1 MLNVGDTIKVHY
13 TGKYEDGTVFDST
26 ATSEPIMFTIGD
38 EMMIEGFEKACLE
51 MEIGDRKTIKLEAK
65 DAYGDYDEDFIYTV
79 KKDEV
84 FKDQEVKVG
93 DDVQIPTE
101 DSVFT
106 LSVISI
112 DDNEVRLD
120 GNTPMAG
127 KNVIFD
133 IELLDIVSKDSDSID
148 DYGDLQDFES
158 LDDLS
163 DDY

>member
-1 MLNVGDTIKVHY
+1 LNVGDTIKVHY

-65 DAYGDYDEDFIYTV
+65 DAYGDYDEDLIYTV